1 MLTINFEPLV
11 LEDLAEFAGSDQ
23 IQDLIRWDA
32 ESEFETGAGHLNDV
46 EFLIAYKSVG
56 NWGCDSSAFYLARR
70 GNDVFEVHGSHC
82 SCYGF
87 EGQWDEEEIPSAEA
101 LLARAERWYGLGGY
115 DNNPDGNSEAIKERM
130 RFLAPYLFQ

>member
-32 ESEFETGAGHLNDV
+32 ESEFETGAGHLKDV

-82 SCYGF
+82 SCHGF
-87 EGQWDEEEIPSAEA
+87 EGQWDEEPITSLESFMT
-101 LLARAERWYGLGGY
+101 LMDRSWLGGY
-115 DNNPDGNSEAIKERM
+115 DSNPDGNQMAIKERLN
-130 RFLAPYLFQ
+130 FLAGYLFP